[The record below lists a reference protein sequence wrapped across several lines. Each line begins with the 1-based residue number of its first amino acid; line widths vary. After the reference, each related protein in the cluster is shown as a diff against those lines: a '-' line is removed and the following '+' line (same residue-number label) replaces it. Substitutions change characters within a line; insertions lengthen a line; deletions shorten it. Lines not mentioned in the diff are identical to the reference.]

1 MSKLCERLKELMDER
16 GWNQVTLAAKA
27 KVQHTNVSDFL
38 SGKRLPSYTNL
49 VKLVYAFDCS
59 ADYLLGKEEM
69 HTEETLYPVL
79 PFGAHF
85 RAVLAAQSI
94 SQERL
99 KKELPVSASVLYKWL
114 SGKNLPTADS
124 LLNLAKYLDC
134 SVDYLLGRRR

>member
-16 GWNQVTLAAKA
+16 GWNQVALAEKSN
-27 KVQHTNVSDFL
+27 VQHTNVSDFL
-38 SGKRLPSYTNL
+38 SGKHSPSYTNL

-59 ADYLLGKEEM
+59 ADYLLGNDEM

-79 PFGAHF
+79 PFDKRF
-85 RAVLAAQSI
+85 RAILKEQNV

-114 SGKNLPTADS
+114 SGKNQPTAEI
-124 LLNLAKYLDC
+124 LLNLAKYLEC